1 MSLTSPGTENA
12 VNSQQAMEQKV
23 YWKSVFNQVTQA
35 SRLPHDKYG
44 QFKAT
49 DVRAD
54 KESYEMT
61 LEQFEPL
68 WNLSKSSDK
77 SLHVLLMAGWTLLL
91 NKYSGL
97 KTLLV
102 GTLGYKEDDAAF
114 AERMLVVRNELTSV
128 YDIRELLVQTQN
140 MQLDAIQN
148 QTLNTKQINAFLQ
161 SNGSDLTELSQL
173 VDTCLCLE
181 NIQNADSIPD
191 KMFALVL
198 KAKRSSK
205 GLTLTFEFDIAH
217 YSRQFIAHLAKIYFS
232 LLNRIALNTD
242 QVLKDISLCDEQ
254 AKLQILNEF
263 NRAPSTFSDG
273 VSVSQLVSD
282 MARKTPDKV
291 ALQYNEQTITYAELE
306 RKATQIAEY
315 MIKDR
320 RLQFEE
326 RVAVMM
332 DRSIACFT
340 AMLGI
345 LKAGGAYVPV
355 DCELSEERI
364 TTILDSAQVRTV
376 LSESSKIK
384 LLNNV
389 QWQAKTFESFVC
401 LDSED
406 VYGIEE
412 AEQSELM
419 SQQLWHYIGEKA
431 TNDIEGGG
439 WYSSY
444 DGGLIPQQ
452 EIDEYVDN
460 TYQKLAPY
468 LTKTSKVLEIGCAT
482 GFTMYRIAQEVCQYV
497 GTDLSDVIIE
507 RNNQRIQKEGI
518 TNIKLAA
525 MPAHEVINLDEDNFD
540 IVIIN
545 SVIQDFHGHNYLR
558 QVINNVITK
567 LGDKGIIFIGDVMDQ
582 DRKQSMTNDFIEYK
596 RAHPSKDVKTK
607 IDWRAELFVS
617 KDFFA
622 DLVHE
627 FNDIVAVESDDKIHT
642 IANEFTRF
650 RFDSLLHVNKTH
662 SAPVDQAK
670 KKYQHDLSAVNKYT
684 DSAFTSPYADKF
696 DGHNLAYVIFTS
708 GSTGVPKGAMIEH
721 RGLINHAQA
730 KIDDLGMDQNSVIAQ
745 NAALFFDISV
755 WQYFAPLMLGATVKI
770 YDNTL
775 IFKPQEFM
783 QRVMDDEI
791 SVLEVVPSYLS
802 VLKGVLSETKAELKH
817 LKYLM
822 VTGEVI
828 KPTAV
833 NEWLELYPNIPVVN
847 AYGPTE
853 ASDDITHGIIAQ
865 KVISER
871 VTIGKPVNNM
881 QVTIVDENMNL
892 CPVGVKGE
900 ICVSG
905 VGVGRGYINDRQKTA
920 LAFIAATGKH
930 PRLYKTGDVGAWN
943 QDGSIDFFGRN
954 DYQIKIRGFR
964 IELGDIESA
973 IRRFSGVT
981 DVCVITEGH
990 EENLQLVACVCY
1002 NAEQVEAGSEETF
1015 NEHLKRFLMQ
1025 ELPDYMHPSRVH
1037 HFDKLSLSANGKVD
1051 RKALSKLAAQ
1061 KNRGVIIEPE
1071 EELEFHLREVWADV
1085 LEMNI
1090 NEIGITEDFFDIGGN
1105 SVTVLKLVNRISS
1118 ELGIHTT
1125 INTIFEHRTIQQLGQ
1140 EMQQE
1145 REVIEG
1151 LRCTIKLNNSQSKNN
1166 LFLIHAGDG
1175 TIFAYRTLAKL
1186 LEPTHTVYGIQA
1198 RGLTDKSVLPE
1209 SLPEVIGEYLNE
1221 MFKVQPDGPY
1231 LIGGLCTGTH
1241 IAFDM
1246 ARALENLGKEVQ
1258 ELLLLD
1264 IPVEWPEPLIKKM
1277 TKASKRHKPGNW
1289 ANKIEMAR
1297 DKVMYYMKDENINR
1311 AQRTDDEQVEF
1322 KDWKAT
1328 VYKHMSHLL
1337 SYKSKSFRLLD
1348 TPITVLS
1355 AIGNP
1360 EALKTQ
1366 EDWQRM
1372 TTEKVT
1378 FIEVPGDHDS
1388 MFYPPHVQE
1397 VHRLMDPE
1405 QYIDGRWKQKWR
1417 NKL

>member
-1 MSLTSPGTENA
+1 MSLTSPGAESTA
-12 VNSQQAMEQKV
+12 NSQQVMGQKV
-23 YWKSVFNQVTQA
+23 YWKSVFNQVTLA
-35 SRLPHDKYG
+35 SRLPNDKHG

-54 KESYEMT
+54 KASYEMD
-61 LEQFEPL
+61 LVKFDPL
-68 WNLSKSSDK
+68 WNLSKASDK
-77 SLHVLLMAGWTLLL
+77 SLHVLLMAGWSLLL

-102 GTLGYKEDDAAF
+102 ATPGYKDDATDIT
-114 AERMLVVRNELTSV
+114 ERMLVVRNELETT
-128 YDIRELLVQTQN
+128 YDVRELLVQTQN
-140 MQLDAIQN
+140 MQLDAVQN
-148 QTLNTKQINAFLQ
+148 QTLSIKEINAFLQ
-161 SNGSDLTELSQL
+161 SNSGDVTELPQL

-181 NIQNADSIPD
+181 NIQNPNSVPD
-191 KMFALVL
+191 KTFALVI
-198 KAKRSSK
+198 KAKRTSK
-205 GLTLTFEFDIAH
+205 GLSATFEFDIAH
-217 YSRQFIAHLAKIYFS
+217 YSRHFIAQLAEVYFG
-232 LLNRIALNTD
+232 LLNRIVLDTD
-242 QVLKDISLCDEQ
+242 QVIKDISLCDEQ
-254 AKLQILNEF
+254 AEQQILNEF
-263 NRAPSTFSDG
+263 NRAPSEFADG
-273 VSVSQLVSD
+273 VNVSLLVSD
-282 MARKTPDKV
+282 IASKTPEKV
-291 ALQYNEQTITYAELE
+291 ALQYNDQSITYAELE
-306 RKATQIAEY
+306 RKSNQIAEY
-315 MIKDR
+315 LIKER
-320 RLQFEE
+320 GLQFEE

-332 DRSIACFT
+332 DRSITCFT

-355 DCELSEERI
+355 DCELSEDRI
-364 TTILDSAQVRTV
+364 TTILDSAEVKTV
-376 LSESSKIK
+376 LSESNKIR

-389 QWQAKTFESFVC
+389 QWQAKTFESFIC
-401 LDSED
+401 LDSD
-406 VYGIEE
+406 SIYSIEE

-444 DGGLIPQQ
+444 DGGLIPQE

-482 GFTMYRIAQEVCQYV
+482 GFTMYRIAQEVGQYV

-507 RNNQRIQKEGI
+507 RNNQRIEKEGI

-525 MPAHEVINLDEDNFD
+525 MPAHEVKNLDEDDFD
-540 IVIIN
+540 VVIIN

-558 QVINNVITK
+558 QVINNVINK
-567 LGDKGIIFIGDVMDQ
+567 LGDKGIIFVGDVMDQ
-582 DRKQSMTNDFIEYK
+582 DRKQAMLTEFMEYK
-596 RAHPSKDVKTK
+596 RSHPSKDVKTK

-622 DLVHE
+622 DLEHE
-627 FNDIVAVESDDKIHT
+627 FDEIIKVESDDKIHT
-642 IANEFTRF
+642 IANEFTKF
-650 RFDSLLHVNKTH
+650 RFDSILHVNK
-662 SAPVDQAK
+662 SEAVSSVKPK
-670 KKYQHDLSAVNKYT
+670 KKTQHDFSVVKQYT
-684 DSAFTSPYADKF
+684 GTNFTSPYADKF
-696 DGHNLAYVIFTS
+696 NGHNLAYVIFTS
-708 GSTGVPKGAMIEH
+708 GSTGVPKGVMIEH
-721 RGLINHAQA
+721 RGLVNHAQA
-730 KIDDLGMDQNSVIAQ
+730 KINDLGMDKNSVIAQ

-755 WQYFAPLMLGATVKI
+755 WQYFSPLMLGATVKI
-770 YDNTL
+770 YDNEL

-783 QRVMDDEI
+783 QRVIDDEV

-802 VLKGVLSETKAELKH
+802 VLKEVLTETKAELKH
-817 LKYLM
+817 LQYLM

-833 NEWLELYPNIPVVN
+833 NEWLDLYPQIPVVN

-853 ASDDITHGIIAQ
+853 ASDDITHAMIKE
-865 KVISER
+865 KVVSER

-881 QVTIVDENMNL
+881 KVIIVDDNMNL

-905 VGVGRGYINDRQKTA
+905 VGVGRGYLNDPEKTA
-920 LAFIAATGKH
+920 QAFIDESDKH

-943 QDGSIDFFGRN
+943 PDGSIDFFGRN
-954 DYQIKIRGFR
+954 DHQIKVRGFR

-981 DVCVITEGH
+981 EVCVITEGH

-1002 NAEQVEAGSEETF
+1002 NSEQVEAGSEESF
-1015 NEHLKRFLMQ
+1015 NERLKRFLMQ

-1037 HFDKLSLSANGKVD
+1037 HFDKLPLSANGKVD

-1061 KNRGVIIEPE
+1061 KNRGEIVEPE

-1090 NEIGITEDFFDIGGN
+1090 TEIGITDDFFDIGGN
-1105 SVTVLKLVNRISS
+1105 SVTVLKLVNKISS
-1118 ELGIHTT
+1118 DLGIQTT

-1151 LRCTIKLNNSQSKNN
+1151 LRCTIKLNNSTSKNN

-1198 RGLTDKSVLPE
+1198 RGLTDKSVLPD

-1221 MFKVQPDGPY
+1221 MFKVQPEGPY

-1246 ARALENLGKEVQ
+1246 ARVLENLGKEVQ

-1289 ANKIEMAR
+1289 ANKLEMAR

-1311 AQRTDDEQVEF
+1311 SQRADDEEMEF

-1360 EALKTQ
+1360 EELKTQ

-1405 QYIDGRWKQKWR
+1405 QYVDGRWKKKWR